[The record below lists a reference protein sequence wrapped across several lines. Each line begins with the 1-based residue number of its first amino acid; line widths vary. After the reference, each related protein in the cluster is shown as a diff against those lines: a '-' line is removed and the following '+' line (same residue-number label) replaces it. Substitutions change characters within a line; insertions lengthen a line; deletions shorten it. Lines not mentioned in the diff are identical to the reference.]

1 MQWFLAVVLVA
12 ILGVAAMAAAGRM
25 GELSRDPVRDTY
37 RQDLPSERPLSAADL
52 QGLRFGIT
60 LRGYAMGQV
69 DDLLDRLTAEIAE
82 RDATIERLS
91 SSPSPVQTS
100 PEPDPLRS
108 AHVAGTRAATDGA
121 ETEWGAGREDPAE
134 AAPPLYRNEES

>member
-25 GELSRDPVRDTY
+25 GELTREPVHDTY
-37 RQDLPSERPLSAADL
+37 RQDLPGDRPLSAADL
-52 QGLRFGIT
+52 QALRFGIT
-60 LRGYAMGQV
+60 LRGYAMRQV

-91 SSPSPVQTS
+91 SGAPTS
-100 PEPDPLRS
+100 PEGDRSRS
-108 AHVAGTRAATDGA
+108 AAVASTIAVANEEDVEWA
-121 ETEWGAGREDPAE
+121 EGRSDPED
-134 AAPPLYRNEES
+134 APPRLQRSEES